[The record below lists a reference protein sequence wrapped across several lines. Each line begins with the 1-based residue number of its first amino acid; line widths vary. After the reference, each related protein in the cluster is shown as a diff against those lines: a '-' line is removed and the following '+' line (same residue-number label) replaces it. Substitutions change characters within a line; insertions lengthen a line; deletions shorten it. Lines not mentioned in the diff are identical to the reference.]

1 MEENQIQV
9 EETTRRD
16 EDKKKLDELATE
28 PVGRLLWRYSLPAV
42 VGMLVMSLYNVIDR
56 IFIGQGVGAE
66 AITGLAI
73 TFPVMNVASALG
85 VLIGAG
91 ASARISIMLGAND
104 HHGARLVL
112 GNSLTLIMVIAVAYL
127 TVFAIFLDDIL
138 VAFGAS
144 EASLPYAHDFMSY
157 LLPGMLMMNLS
168 FSFNNIMRASG
179 YPVRAMV
186 TMFIGAGCNVVLAP
200 IFIFVLGWGI
210 KGAAIATDI
219 SMTVS
224 MLFVMGHFMMPGSTL
239 HFTRG
244 IFRLRW
250 KIVIGIV
257 SIGAAPSLVNFASC
271 FINVIINKSL
281 YHYGG
286 DTAIGAAGIFTTY
299 TSLLCM
305 VVVGICQGMQPIIG
319 YNYGAGQLHRLK
331 RAYWL
336 AVAVATA
343 IVSSGAAFG
352 LSFPSVIA
360 RAFTVDAGL
369 IAATDRALSL
379 SLLAFFFVGFQIIS
393 TTFFQ
398 SIGQAGKS
406 IFLSLTRQVLF
417 LIPLL
422 LLLPRY
428 LHLDGVWLSFPS
440 SDIIATVVTASM
452 MWWQLRKMSGW
463 NRTVADV
470 R

>member
-1 MEENQIQV
+1 MEDNQIQV
-9 EETTRRD
+9 EEINRRD
-16 EDKKKLDELATE
+16 EDRKNLDELATE

-104 HHGARLVL
+104 HRGARLVL
-112 GNSLTLIMVIAVAYL
+112 GNSLTLIMVIAVTYL

-244 IFRLRW
+244 IFRLRR

-257 SIGAAPSLVNFASC
+257 GIGAAPSLVNFASC

-305 VVVGICQGMQPIIG
+305 VIVGICQGMQPIIG
-319 YNYGAGQLHRLK
+319 YNYGAGQLHRLR

-379 SLLAFFFVGFQIIS
+379 SMLAFFFVGFQIVS

-422 LLLPRY
+422 LLLPRC
-428 LHLDGVWLSFPS
+428 LLLDGVWLSFPA
-440 SDIIATVVTASM
+440 SDIIATIVTASM
-452 MWWQLRKMSGW
+452 MWWQFRKMNSPLKLH
-463 NRTVADV
+463 D
-470 R
+470 

>member
-1 MEENQIQV
+1 MEDNQIQV
-9 EETTRRD
+9 EEINRRD

-104 HHGARLVL
+104 HRGARLVL
-112 GNSLTLIMVIAVAYL
+112 GNSLTLIMVIAVTYL

-244 IFRLRW
+244 IFRLRR

-257 SIGAAPSLVNFASC
+257 GIGAAPSLVNFASC

-305 VVVGICQGMQPIIG
+305 VIVGICQGMQPIIG
-319 YNYGAGQLHRLK
+319 YNYGAGQLHRLR

-379 SLLAFFFVGFQIIS
+379 SMLAFFFVGFQIVS

-422 LLLPRY
+422 LLLPRC
-428 LHLDGVWLSFPS
+428 LLLDGVWLSFPA
-440 SDIIATVVTASM
+440 SDIIATIVTALM
-452 MWWQLRKMSGW
+452 MWWQFRKM
-463 NRTVADV
+463 NNPLKLHD
-470 R
+470 